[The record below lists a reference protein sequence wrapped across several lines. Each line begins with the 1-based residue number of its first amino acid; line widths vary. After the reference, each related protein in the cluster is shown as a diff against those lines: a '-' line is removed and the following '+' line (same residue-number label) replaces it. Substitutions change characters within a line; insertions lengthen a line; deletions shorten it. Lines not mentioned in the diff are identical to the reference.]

1 MLNFHLH
8 FRRGRWRSC
17 IESTAQKLLGFILSL
32 AVFPEQ
38 AHVLDISVL
47 NRQLALQPS
56 FLLPCL
62 GKSHMRASRG
72 WAMPMHGTVLPR
84 QHCSREAR
92 LTTDTAQETSWNNNS
107 RWRSTEKKRKTSK
120 QNSFIDFTLLVIT
133 ADLILKKNIFHGALQ
148 EAALAWLVAWANPI
162 PAALLLACQR
172 THWRG

>member
-62 GKSHMRASRG
+62 GKSRMRASRG

-92 LTTDTAQETSWNNNS
+92 LTTDTAQETSWKNNS
-107 RWRSTEKKRKTSK
+107 RWRSTEKKTK
-120 QNSFIDFTLLVIT
+120 QTKFFHWFHIACNNSRSHT
-133 ADLILKKNIFHGALQ
+133 Q
-148 EAALAWLVAWANPI
+148 EKHLPWSFAGSSTGM
-162 PAALLLACQR
+162 ACCLS
-172 THWRG
+172 